1 MIRRW
6 AEYGHQGGPWG
17 ERGSAGKMA
26 ARKLLAIVEK
36 AKCLASRK
44 WFSRQE
50 IDAFQ

>member
-1 MIRRW
+1 MRRRW

-36 AKCLASRK
+36 AECLASRK